1 MITQTTNLN
10 LIPYGPPIVIHCD
23 QYDEGT
29 GRLIF
34 NLYENDIAYTPTG
47 TAVIQGT
54 KPDNHGFNYN
64 CTMVGNVVTAD
75 LTDQMT
81 PVAGSVRCQI
91 VVTESDGR
99 TGSFAFILEVQKSAL
114 PDDTVLSD
122 SDFQLIQQAIQDTA
136 ESAED
141 AEAWAVGE
149 RNGVPVTS
157 GDETYHNNAK
167 YWAAQS
173 QVGSLDTLTDVTITA
188 PTDGQVLTYDANSA
202 EWINGSSSGASSL
215 NSLTD
220 VNITTVSDGQALR
233 YDSNSGKWIN
243 EAVSDDIT
251 NLGGVTI
258 SAPTDGQ
265 SLVYDSNSG
274 EWINQNVTATTT
286 LSNLTDVSLSTLT
299 DGEVL
304 TYDSIGGK
312 WQNEALTMALPS
324 LSDVTI
330 STPTD
335 GQVLTYDVNTN
346 GWKNAAASSG
356 TLNGLTDVTI
366 STPTDDQVLAY
377 DSDSGEWINQT
388 FSGGG
393 MNVDGSN
400 AAASVGMTGTKQFL
414 VGDRTNKGTAGTY
427 AYEIGDGAEATGYG
441 AYAEG
446 GIDYAAL
453 SSTSI
458 LSPNTTTETK
468 ILTRELSY
476 YPYQSYSLTGTCAT
490 TSNWE
495 VTINSALD
503 NDVILTN
510 GDATVRLTQNG
521 TDIEAWFTNT
531 GNTNKVLYYGMTYG
545 NSLASGR
552 LAHAEG
558 VNTTASGHAS
568 HSEGGETTVSGEFA
582 HVEGFRSSASGYGA
596 HAEGYQGFA
605 LATASH
611 AEGYATYANEPYSH
625 AEGYFT
631 KASSDYQHVSGK
643 FNVEDTND
651 TYAVIVGNGTGS
663 NARSNAFTVDWSG
676 NICDGTG
683 EQVYASHFTSTVSAI
698 IGDTSATFSDAV
710 ITSTSYVRVWFENTS
725 NDFGYTDL
733 TLGTGTATVTF
744 PSLTEATTIQL
755 EVVMV

>member
-10 LIPYGPPIVIHCD
+10 LIPYGPPIVVHCD

-34 NLYENDIAYTPTG
+34 NLYENDLAYTPSG

-157 GDETYHNNAK
+157 GDETYQNNAK
-167 YWAAQS
+167 YWASQS
-173 QVGSLDTLTDVTITA
+173 QVGSLDTLTDVTITT
-188 PTDGQVLTYDANSA
+188 PTDGQVLTYDANTL
-202 EWINGSSSGASSL
+202 EWVNGSSSGATSL

-220 VNITTVSDGQALR
+220 VTITTVSDGQALV
-233 YDSNSGKWIN
+233 YDGNSNEWIN
-243 EAVSDDIT
+243 GSVASGLDDLSD
-251 NLGGVTI
+251 VTL

-274 EWINQNVTATTT
+274 EWVNQTVTATTT
-286 LSNLTDVSLSTLT
+286 LSNLTDVSVTT
-299 DGEVL
+299 PADGQVL
-304 TYDSIGGK
+304 TYDSVGGN
-312 WQNEALTMALPS
+312 WQNEAITMALPG

-330 STPTD
+330 ATPTD
-335 GQVLTYDVNTN
+335 GQVLTYDVNSSE
-346 GWKNAAASSG
+346 WKNASPSSG
-356 TLNGLTDVTI
+356 ALNGLTDVTI

-400 AAASVGMTGTKQFL
+400 AAASVGMVSTKQFL

-446 GIDYAAL
+446 AINYAATST
-453 SSTSI
+453 SST
-458 LSPNTTTETK
+458 LSANITTETL
-468 ILTRELSY
+468 ITTQSLALH
-476 YPYQSYSLTGTCAT
+476 PYQSYSLSGTCET
-490 TSNWE
+490 PSNWE
-495 VTINSALD
+495 ATIAKTLD
-503 NDVILTN
+503 NDITLTS
-510 GDATVRLTQNG
+510 GDVTVRITKDG
-521 TDIEAWFTNT
+521 TNIKAYYTNT
-531 GNTNKVLYYGMTYG
+531 GNTTAILYLGYTVNLNEAYGAF
-545 NSLASGR
+545 S
-552 LAHAEG
+552 HAEG
-558 VNTTASGHAS
+558 SSTVASGNNSHTEGNKTTASG
-568 HSEGGETTVSGEFA
+568 
-582 HVEGFRSSASGYGA
+582 
-596 HAEGYQGFA
+596 
-605 LATASH
+605 
-611 AEGYATYANEPYSH
+611 NYSH
-625 AEGYFT
+625 AEGYQT
-631 KASSDYQHVSGK
+631 TASGNSSHAEGKETRATAADAHAEGHEAYATAASSHAEGLRTRASSNYQHVSGK
-643 FNVEDTND
+643 YNVEDTNS
-651 TYAVIVGNGTGS
+651 TYAVIVGNGTADAS
-663 NARSNAFTVDWSG
+663 RSNAFTVDWSG

-683 EQVYASHFTSTVSAI
+683 EQVYASHFTSKVSAI
-698 IGDTSATFSDAV
+698 IGDTSATFTDAV
-710 ITSTSYVRVWFENTS
+710 ITSTSYVLVWFENAS
-725 NDFGYTDL
+725 NDFGYTSL

-744 PSLTEATTIQL
+744 PSLTEATDIQL
-755 EVVMV
+755 EIVMK